1 VTDGESESPQVTTG
15 EGYAVSAIDALGD
28 GPGFRKIRRA
38 LGVTAFGVN
47 AVVMPP
53 GIESWFHYHDEQ
65 EELYLVLSGTLEIEF
80 RDGTVHRLEP
90 GGLARVAAPTWR
102 KLRNTGT
109 EDAVYFCVG
118 GKDGYVGRDAH
129 TPEGEARVRVIDGR

>member
-1 VTDGESESPQVTTG
+1 VTDGESESPGVTSG

-47 AVVMPP
+47 AVVLPP
-53 GIESWFHYHDEQ
+53 GIESFFHYHDTQ
-65 EELYLVLSGTLEIEF
+65 EELYLLLSGALEIEF
-80 RDGTVHRLEP
+80 GDGTVHKLAP
-90 GGLARVAAPTWR
+90 GGLARVDASTSR
-102 KLRNTGT
+102 KLRNAGT

-118 GKDGYVGRDAH
+118 GKDGYVGRDGH
-129 TPEGEARVRVIDGR
+129 VPDGDQRVRVIGSG